1 MAFEVFEHGDEDAVE
16 APPRIGEEPIHPACP
31 GCGYDL
37 AGTLEL
43 EPRRCPECG
52 REWTLDELALQHLAR
67 GDRTAAAIRL
77 AAVIGPGLAIGFLLW
92 LGLVFGPPIT
102 WLAWP
107 AAGVAGAFFIGEW
120 AGDAYRRSFARAR
133 SRANRVLYVAWRTAL
148 LVALNAILVGAGGFV
163 LLIAVTSC
171 ARGGAA

>member
-1 MAFEVFEHGDEDAVE
+1 MAFEVFEQGEEDVS
-16 APPRIGEEPIHPACP
+16 APPRVAEEPIRPACP

-37 AGTLEL
+37 AGTLER

-67 GDRTAAAIRL
+67 RDRTAASIRM
-77 AAVIGPGLAIGFLLW
+77 AAVIGPGLAIGLLLW

-107 AAGVAGAFFIGEW
+107 AAGVATAFFIAEW
-120 AGDAYRRSFARAR
+120 AGDAYRLSFARAR
-133 SRANRVLYVAWRTAL
+133 SRANRILYIASRTAL
-148 LVALNAILVGAGGFV
+148 LVAANAIIVGGGGFV

-171 ARGGAA
+171 ARAGAG